1 MTKTRVVIAGG
12 GFAGLYAAK
21 YFDKRLVRPRR
32 RRGDANQSRE
42 FHFVHAR
49 LQELDPGE
57 IAFRDFAFRLN
68 KSRNDKKVPDPVGSA
83 VFVLQKLLVSQ
94 YTLHHFS
101 EAAAFTRCNL

>member
-1 MTKTRVVIAGG
+1 MTKGG
-12 GFAGLYAAK
+12 HCWW
-21 YFDKRLVRPRR
+21 RIRRIVRRKVFRQTSGPSRR

-49 LQELDPGE
+49 LQGLDPGE

-94 YTLHHFS
+94 FPLHHFS
-101 EAAAFTRCNL
+101 EAAAFTRWQPLR